1 MLYYIIKVLN
11 HKEVAVSG
19 LTLWTNKEISKL
31 KRDIDGLYDR
41 MCRDFGISQ
50 LMDSIREGPLVNITE
65 TKDSFVVKADL
76 PDLDPD
82 DLNVS
87 VTDNLLIIKGEKKEK
102 ITRTDDI
109 KHIESF
115 SSRVRLPSR
124 VKIENVSAK
133 YKEGVLEIVLPK
145 YRASASLPVKIL
157 MK

>member
-1 MLYYIIKVLN
+1 M
-11 HKEVAVSG
+11 SG

-50 LMDSIREGPLVNITE
+50 LMDSLREGPLVNITE

-76 PDLDPD
+76 PDLDPE

-87 VTDNLLIIKGEKKEK
+87 VTDDLLIIKGEKREK
-102 ITRTDDI
+102 ISYKTDGI
-109 KHIESF
+109 KHIGSF

-124 VKIENVSAK
+124 VKIGNVRAS

-145 YRASASLPVKIL
+145 YRASASLSVKIL
-157 MK
+157 KK

>member
-1 MLYYIIKVLN
+1 M
-11 HKEVAVSG
+11 SG

-31 KRDIDGLYDR
+31 KRDMDCLYDR

-50 LMDSIREGPLVNITE
+50 LMDSLREGPLVNITE

-76 PDLDPD
+76 PDLGPE

-87 VTDNLLIIKGEKKEK
+87 VTDDLLIIKGEKGKK
-102 ITRTDDI
+102 ISYKTDGVQQ
-109 KHIESF
+109 IESF

-124 VKIENVSAK
+124 VKIENVRAK

-157 MK
+157 KK

>member
-1 MLYYIIKVLN
+1 VLN
-11 HKEVAVSG
+11 YKEVAVSG

-50 LMDSIREGPLVNITE
+50 LMDSLREGPLVNITE

-76 PDLDPD
+76 PDLDPE

-87 VTDNLLIIKGEKKEK
+87 VTDDLLIIKGEKREK
-102 ITRTDDI
+102 ISYKTDGI
-109 KHIESF
+109 KHIGSF

-124 VKIENVSAK
+124 VKIGNVRAS

-145 YRASASLPVKIL
+145 YRASASLSVKIL
-157 MK
+157 KK

>member
-1 MLYYIIKVLN
+1 
-11 HKEVAVSG
+11 VSG

-31 KRDIDGLYDR
+31 KRDMDCLYDR

-50 LMDSIREGPLVNITE
+50 LMDSLREGPLVNITE

-76 PDLDPD
+76 PDLGPE

-87 VTDNLLIIKGEKKEK
+87 VTDDLLIIKGEKGKK
-102 ITRTDDI
+102 ISYKTDGVQQ
-109 KHIESF
+109 IESF

-124 VKIENVSAK
+124 VKIENVRAK
-133 YKEGVLEIVLPK
+133 YKEGVLEIVQPK

-157 MK
+157 KK

>member
-1 MLYYIIKVLN
+1 M
-11 HKEVAVSG
+11 SG

-31 KRDIDGLYDR
+31 KRNIDFLYDR

-50 LMDSIREGPLVNITE
+50 LMDSLREGSLVNIAETE
-65 TKDSFVVKADL
+65 DSFLVRADL

-87 VTDNLLIIKGEKKEK
+87 VTDDLLIIKGEKREK
-102 ITRTDDI
+102 VSYKTDEI
-109 KHIESF
+109 KRGRSF

-124 VKIENVSAK
+124 VKIENIRAS

-157 MK
+157 KK

>member
-1 MLYYIIKVLN
+1 MLN

-19 LTLWTNKEISKL
+19 LTLWTNKEIGKL
-31 KRDIDGLYDR
+31 KRDIDCLYDR

-50 LMDSIREGPLVNITE
+50 LMDSLREGPLVNITE

-76 PDLDPD
+76 PDLDPE

-87 VTDNLLIIKGEKKEK
+87 VTDDLLIIKGEKRKK
-102 ITRTDDI
+102 ISYKTDGI
-109 KHIESF
+109 QQIESF

-124 VKIENVSAK
+124 VKIENVRAS
-133 YKEGVLEIVLPK
+133 YKEGILEIVLPK

-157 MK
+157 KK

>member
-1 MLYYIIKVLN
+1 M
-11 HKEVAVSG
+11 
-19 LTLWTNKEISKL
+19 
-31 KRDIDGLYDR
+31 
-41 MCRDFGISQ
+41 
-50 LMDSIREGPLVNITE
+50 NITE

-87 VTDNLLIIKGEKKEK
+87 VTDDLLIIKGEKREK
-102 ITRTDDI
+102 ISYKTDGI

-124 VKIENVSAK
+124 VKIENVRAK

-157 MK
+157 KK